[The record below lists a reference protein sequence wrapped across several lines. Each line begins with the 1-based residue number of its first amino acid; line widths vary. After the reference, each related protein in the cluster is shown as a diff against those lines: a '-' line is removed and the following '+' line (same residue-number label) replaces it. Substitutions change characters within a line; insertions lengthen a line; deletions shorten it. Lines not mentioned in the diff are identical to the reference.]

1 MNNIEELHESV
12 NDIYYQ
18 LDDGKIDLDS
28 AVDILLRVCKHF
40 IGEDIK

>member
-1 MNNIEELHESV
+1 MHNIEELHESI

-18 LDDGKIDLDS
+18 LDEGKIDREIAL
-28 AVDILLRVCKHF
+28 DILLRVCKYF